1 MSGPSAHPIRN
12 DIQGLR
18 ALAISM
24 VLIFHAGFPFLK
36 GGYIGVD
43 VFFVI
48 SGYLITRLLIIE
60 KEKHGRINL
69 LAFYARRIRR
79 LLPAASV
86 ALAGTALVS
95 FFLFSPL
102 EQSNLIR
109 SFFASILYVSN
120 LWFAFQATDYLGEDT
135 NADPF
140 LHTWSL
146 SVEEQFY
153 LIWPFLILLATVKK
167 TGSNHSF
174 KLTIL
179 IGSVFVLSFVS
190 SLIMG
195 GLYQPWAFFGS
206 PFRAWEFATGA
217 LGFLLVHR
225 NMHLPEP
232 LHKLGVSIGI
242 GAILLAGILYDKSTP
257 FPGLYALLPTGG
269 TLLVLIGEHQKNWF
283 VDVSRI
289 PWIRW
294 LGDISYSLYLW
305 HWPLIVIPLSLT
317 GELSLWERMGLVALS
332 LALGTFSYKYIE

>member
-60 KEKHGRINL
+60 KEKHGRIHL

-86 ALAGTALVS
+86 ALAATALVS
-95 FFLFSPL
+95 FVLFSPI

-109 SFFASILYVSN
+109 SFFASILYASN

-135 NADPF
+135 NGDPF

-146 SVEEQFY
+146 
-153 LIWPFLILLATVKK
+153 
-167 TGSNHSF
+167 
-174 KLTIL
+174 
-179 IGSVFVLSFVS
+179 
-190 SLIMG
+190 
-195 GLYQPWAFFGS
+195 
-206 PFRAWEFATGA
+206 
-217 LGFLLVHR
+217 
-225 NMHLPEP
+225 
-232 LHKLGVSIGI
+232 
-242 GAILLAGILYDKSTP
+242 
-257 FPGLYALLPTGG
+257 
-269 TLLVLIGEHQKNWF
+269 
-283 VDVSRI
+283 
-289 PWIRW
+289 
-294 LGDISYSLYLW
+294 
-305 HWPLIVIPLSLT
+305 
-317 GELSLWERMGLVALS
+317 
-332 LALGTFSYKYIE
+332 